1 MKIKKICAKILLNAS
16 KRMIKSSTVSYL
28 TAGVE
33 EMPESMK
40 KLR

>member
-1 MKIKKICAKILLNAS
+1 MKIKKLLGQLLAFLSVSMITFAPTSAS
-16 KRMIKSSTVSYL
+16 SI
-28 TAGVE
+28 GVE